1 MAAYTAPYG
10 RLRLPAPAP
19 APRNLMWQA
28 FEALQQKRHADHA
41 YFRDSIKRQ
50 KRLID
55 SSS

>member
-41 YFRDSIKRQ
+41 FFRDSIKRQ
-50 KRLID
+50 KRVID
-55 SSS
+55 SS